1 MNIHRCIDC
10 LGDLKDKMPDL
21 PQEMINSYN
30 KEGRLIYC
38 PVLLRNGLG
47 PHHAAIYF
55 KDVFDT
61 LIKLC
66 PYGLELALEGK

>member
-1 MNIHRCIDC
+1 MKHYGVDHQGPVKVERIATKPVHGGAAAD
-10 LGDLKDKMPDL
+10 
-21 PQEMINSYN
+21 
-30 KEGRLIYC
+30 EGRLIYC